1 MRLVLLLV
9 LVELALLLGGGI
21 LVLLILR
28 DKIVHVGLSLSELH
42 LIHTLTS
49 VPVKECL
56 AAEHAGEL
64 LRDTLEHLLDSG
76 GVTDKGTRHLETLG
90 GNVTDGG
97 LDVVGDPLNKVARV
111 LVLNVEHLL
120 VNLLGGHAATEE
132 GGGSEVATVAGIGG
146 AHHVLGIE
154 GLLGELGH
162 GEGTVL
168 LGATGGEGGEANH
181 EEVKTGEG
189 DQVHSKLAKIGVKL
203 TREAK
208 AAGAAGHGGAH
219 KVVKVAVGGGGELE
233 GAEAD
238 VVEGLV
244 IENHDLIGVL
254 DELVDRE
261 GGVVGLDDGVG
272 NLGGGDNGE
281 GEHDAVGVLLA
292 DLADEERTHTGS
304 GTTTKRVGDLE
315 ALEAVTGLG
324 LLADNVQ
331 NRVNKLG
338 TLGVVALGP
347 VVAGTALAEDE
358 VVRAED
364 LTEGTSADGV
374 HGARLEIH
382 QNSTRYV
389 TAARGLVK
397 VHVDAL
403 ELEVRVAVVGAGGV
417 YAVLIGDDLPE
428 LGTDLVAALATLNV
442 NDLTHLLLVSRS

>member
-154 GLLGELGH
+154 GLLGELGN
-162 GEGTVL
+162 GESTVL

-189 DQVHSKLAKIGVKL
+189 NQVHSELTEVRVEL

-208 AAGAAGHGGAH
+208 AASAARHGSAH
-219 KVVKVAVGGGGELE
+219 KVVEVTVGGGGELE
-233 GAEAD
+233 GAEANI
-238 VVEGLV
+238 VEGLV
-244 IENHDLIGVL
+244 IENHDLISVL
-254 DELVDRE
+254 NKLVDRE
-261 GGVVGLDDGVG
+261 SGVVRLDDGIRD
-272 NLGGGDNGE
+272 LGGGHNRE
-281 GEHDAVGVLLA
+281 GKHDTVGVLLT
-292 DLADEERTHTGS
+292 DLADQERTHTRS
-304 GTTTKRVGDLE
+304 GTTTEGVGDLE
-315 ALEAVTGLG
+315 ALEAVTGLS
-324 LLADNVQ
+324 LLADDVEHG
-331 NRVNKLG
+331 VDELS

-364 LTEGTSADGV
+364 LTEGTSTDGV
-374 HGARLEIH
+374 HGTRLEIH
-382 QNSTRYV
+382 EDGTGHI
-389 TAARGLVK
+389 AATSGLVK